1 MLWAAQIVAAVLM
14 GQTLFF
20 KFTADPGAV
29 QLFTTLGV
37 EPWGRYGTGVLEL
50 IAVVLLLVPAPYLGK
65 HARGAVLAPRS
76 WSAPCSL
83 MTKLGFEG
91 TYGQLT
97 VMAVVVLVCCLRW
110 SGAPICR
117 SSARAARGGGG
128 RPSRHPPRA

>member
-1 MLWAAQIVAAVLM
+1 MKRYVLWAAQIVAAVLM

-65 HARGAVLAPRS
+65 HAWGAVLGA
-76 WSAPCSL
+76 AL
-83 MTKLGFEG
+83 MVGALFAHVTKLGFEG

-97 VMAVVVLVCCLRW
+97 IMAVVVLVCCLYVMWERRADLPIV
-110 SGAPICR
+110 GA
-117 SSARAARGGGG
+117 GG
-128 RPSRHPPRA
+128 A